1 MCGKIDFP
9 IPTLR
14 NPDGETLMHSNATV
28 VAQSD
33 GPVTTVLLNR
43 PDRLNTITIPMMQRL
58 RDALEV
64 AESSG
69 ARAIILT
76 ASGKG
81 FCAGQNLEN
90 LAATYKHHPPSV
102 LGSIIAEHYNP
113 VIECIH
119 NLPIPVIAAVQGV
132 AAGGGFYLAMACDFR
147 VAARSARF
155 VPGLAKLGLAPCLG
169 GSRALVDALGYA
181 RAMEVALGVDE
192 LSAEQAHA
200 AGLVNRCVEDDQLQ
214 STARALADR
223 ICALPRQ
230 GVSLTKRLLRQASTE
245 VLEPTPKTE
254 SWIQAIAA
262 TDPEHAKRVEQF
274 LSK

>member
-1 MCGKIDFP
+1 M
-9 IPTLR
+9 
-14 NPDGETLMHSNATV
+14 ESNATV
-28 VAQSD
+28 VARSD
-33 GPVTTVLLNR
+33 GPVTTILLNR

-64 AESSG
+64 AESSD

-90 LAATYKHHPPSV
+90 LAATYKHQPPAV

-119 NLPIPVIAAVQGV
+119 NLSIPVIAAVQGV
-132 AAGGGFYLAMACDFR
+132 AAGGGFYLALACDFR
-147 VAARSARF
+147 IAAQSARF

-181 RAMEVALGVDE
+181 RAMELTLGMDE
-192 LSAEQAHA
+192 LTAPQAQA
-200 AGLVNRCVEDDQLQ
+200 AGLVNRCVEDEQLYP
-214 STARALADR
+214 TARALADR
-223 ICALPRQ
+223 ICALPRRA
-230 GVSLTKRLLRQASTE
+230 VSLTKQLLRQAARE
-245 VLEPTPKTE
+245 ANEPTPKSE
-254 SWIQAIAA
+254 AWIQSIAA
-262 TDPEHAKRVEQF
+262 SEPEHAERVRQF
-274 LSK
+274 LSR

>member
-1 MCGKIDFP
+1 M
-9 IPTLR
+9 
-14 NPDGETLMHSNATV
+14 SNATV
-28 VAQSD
+28 VSNAD
-33 GPVTTVLLNR
+33 GQIVTILLNR

-76 ASGKG
+76 ATGKG

-90 LAATYKHHPPSV
+90 LAATYKHHAPAV
-102 LGSIIAEHYNP
+102 LGNVIAEHYNP
-113 VIECIH
+113 VINCIH
-119 NLPIPVIAAVQGV
+119 NLSIPVIAAVQGV

-147 VAARSARF
+147 IAAKSARF

-169 GSRALVDALGYA
+169 GSRALIDAVGYA
-181 RAMEVALGVDE
+181 RAMEVTLGIDE
-192 LSAEQAHA
+192 LSAAEAYA
-200 AGLVNRCVEDDQLQ
+200 GGLVNRCVDDDQLL
-214 STARALADR
+214 STARALAQR
-223 ICALPRQ
+223 ICDLPRR
-230 GVSLTKRLLRQASTE
+230 GVTLTKRLLRQASAE

-254 SWIQAIAA
+254 SWIQSIAA
-262 TDPEHAKRVEQF
+262 SDPEHADRVKQF